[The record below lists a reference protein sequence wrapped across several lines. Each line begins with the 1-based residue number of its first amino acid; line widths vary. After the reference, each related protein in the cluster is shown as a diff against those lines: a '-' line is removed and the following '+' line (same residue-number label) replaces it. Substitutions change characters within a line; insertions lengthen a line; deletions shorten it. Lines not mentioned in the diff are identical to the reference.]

1 MERGIKSFP
10 YDSEFIPRAVKLERV
25 LQLDHKEGVDVSN
38 IVRAYS

>member
-25 LQLDHKEGVDVSN
+25 LQLDLKEGVDVSN